1 MKLKLNIDKMGM
13 INAASYLS
21 APNDALLYR
30 TIMRT
35 LYIEKESYRSQMST
49 EELFDSLKQ
58 YDEFS
63 DVTLDKLKNALSQL
77 TEWGCVSPMQDPRR
91 VRTIEEYQNKVYRYS
106 LTEDALIIE
115 RMTVE
120 LEQMFSQS
128 NTLSS
133 SLLVRINDAVRD
145 IPVVMKEK
153 SNKELNEWWRNLQE
167 DFKRLN
173 RNFSDYLFSFYSVKG
188 EKLITSVQFLAHKE
202 KFIEYLRDFITQ
214 LQKHSVRI
222 EINLKR
228 LDVQVTDTLLNRLVE
243 SEMEIPRTNSEM
255 IGAEEIREKI
265 QNDWNGLYAWFVSS
279 QGRESTC
286 NSAMEYTNDIIR
298 KMVNNAILLMQL
310 QNAGISRKQDYRKY
324 MQMFAD
330 CENINDAHC
339 LSAHVFG
346 VMNVAHYKYNSTCE
360 TDSIYENAADLAP
373 QVFEV
378 KPVSRTYK
386 PRIKTEGV
394 SLRSFEK
401 EIFRQSKIAAVQ
413 REREMTESYMKN
425 KRLDMASLAGQTLSS
440 DFRITLLKWIA
451 LASQNTS
458 KTAMT
463 DFGRRFRLIPSDQYI
478 TLHFEDGDLY
488 MPAYVFEFG
497 EDNNE

>member
-1 MKLKLNIDKMGM
+1 MKLNIDKMGG
-13 INAASYLS
+13 ISAASYLS

-35 LYIEKESYRSQMST
+35 LYIEKEAYHSQMST
-49 EELFDSLKQ
+49 EELFDRLKQ

-63 DVTLDKLKNALSQL
+63 TVTQDKLKSALSQL

-106 LTEDALIIE
+106 LTEDAVIIE

-120 LEQMFSQS
+120 LEQMFSEG

-145 IPVVMKEK
+145 IPVVIGDK

-214 LQKHSVRI
+214 LQKHSVKI
-222 EINLKR
+222 ENNLKR
-228 LDVQVTDTLLNRLVE
+228 LAPQTRDILLRRMTE

-255 IGAEEIREKI
+255 ISTEEIREKI
-265 QNDWNGLYAWFVSS
+265 QNEWNGLYAWFVSS

-324 MQMFAD
+324 MQLFAD

-346 VMNVAHYKYNSTCE
+346 VMHVAHYKYNSACE
-360 TDSIYENAADLAP
+360 TDSIFENAADLAP

-378 KPVSRTYK
+378 KPVTRTYK
-386 PRIKTEGV
+386 PRIKSEGV
-394 SLRSFEK
+394 ALRSFEK
-401 EIFRQSKIAAVQ
+401 EICRQKKIEAVR
-413 REREMTESYMKN
+413 REREMTEAYIKN
-425 KRLDMASLAGQTLSS
+425 HRMNLADLTGQSLSGE
-440 DFRITLLKWIA
+440 FRITLLKWIA
-451 LASQNTS
+451 LASQNTR
-458 KTAMT
+458 KTAIT
-463 DFGRRFRLIPSDQYI
+463 DFGRRFRLIPSHDYI
-478 TLHFEDGDLY
+478 TLHFEDGALY
-488 MPAYVFEFG
+488 MPAYAFEFG
-497 EDNNE
+497 EENNE